1 MQQLLCESEDRL
13 GSQASSSVVRPN
25 SMIVQARRSALI
37 TPSGA
42 TRAGD
47 GAEVIKASRARK
59 NWGASLFLILLTQ
72 SCRHTLSFVGL
83 TGLIFIVSL
92 LHSVPNSIIPRTR
105 GTLTMTFQLRWV
117 RCFLFLPT
125 GIRSPCM
132 CSHLLQPMVLLQML
146 LEIHCCV
153 TRSMDRKSWTYARH
167 SRSQGSRIRAPGR
180 SAMSRQTRRLTRN
193 PIPMVRT
200 SLNEAVQLCARTKQ
214 LAKGVRFQCNFIR
227 TCDDRH
233 DHLTTY
239 FHE

>member
-37 TPSGA
+37 TSSGA
-42 TRAGD
+42 TRGGD

-59 NWGASLFLILLTQ
+59 NRGVSLFPNVLTQ
-72 SCRHTLSFVGL
+72 FCRHTLSFVGL
-83 TGLIFIVSL
+83 TGLIFIVIL
-92 LHSVPNSIIPRTR
+92 LHFVPNSIIPRTR

-125 GIRSPCM
+125 GIRSPC
-132 CSHLLQPMVLLQML
+132 SHLLQPMVLLRML

-180 SAMSRQTRRLTRN
+180 SAMSAQTRRSTRN

-200 SLNEAVQLCARTKQ
+200 SPNEAVHLCARTKQ
-214 LAKGVRFQCNFIR
+214 LAKGVRVQCNFIR

>member
-1 MQQLLCESEDRL
+1 LRFPALPRVSHEAIDLMQQLLCESEDRL

-42 TRAGD
+42 TRVGD

-59 NWGASLFLILLTQ
+59 NWGGGGSLYLIVLTQ
-72 SCRHTLSFVGL
+72 LCRHTLSFVGL
-83 TGLIFIVSL
+83 TGLIFIVIL

-125 GIRSPCM
+125 AIRSL
-132 CSHLLQPMVLLQML
+132 CSRLLQPMVLLQML

-153 TRSMDRKSWTYARH
+153 TRSMDRKS
-167 SRSQGSRIRAPGR
+167 
-180 SAMSRQTRRLTRN
+180 
-193 PIPMVRT
+193 
-200 SLNEAVQLCARTKQ
+200 
-214 LAKGVRFQCNFIR
+214 
-227 TCDDRH
+227 
-233 DHLTTY
+233 
-239 FHE
+239 